1 MRPQPT
7 PVRSRS
13 NAAVTSG
20 TATARREALPSP
32 GIRYRETDP
41 AQAGATPCAVCP
53 TDSPPS
59 ESSQAPRPI
68 RQLRRTPA
76 LDGLRA
82 VAVLAVMLFH
92 FRPYGVGPGGWMGV
106 DVFFALSGFLITA
119 TLLQERA
126 RAGRV
131 SLARFHVRR
140 VLRLQPALLAFLVTW
155 LVALALFGQHS
166 WFTTIPNFPLTHR
179 PPASLHHGLRGAA
192 TAVIGVN
199 NWLGVF
205 SIPGGPVGQLW
216 SLSIEDQFYIVWPF
230 VLLALLRIRPNV
242 ALWGTLALACASA
255 AACIVLWYQGAGN
268 SAIYFGTETEGQ
280 GLLFGSAAAQLWSM
294 GALDGLRDRLSSRV
308 VVAVAWLLLVV
319 LLFTPQQ
326 SSAFRGNGGL
336 TLVDLVATIVVI
348 GLTVGQPSRISALL
362 SSRVMVYVG
371 RRSYAVYLWSYLFA
385 TWLHALGNVAFVPG
399 LIASLIAA
407 ELSYRLI
414 ESPALA
420 LKQRLGS
427 STSVQRSAVTSR
439 RETRSR
445 RRCDPQR
452 AA

>member
-1 MRPQPT
+1 MRPQSA
-7 PVRSRS
+7 PVRPRS
-13 NAAVTSG
+13 TAAGRNATTRGEASPP
-20 TATARREALPSP
+20 RRMRHREAQL
-32 GIRYRETDP
+32 
-41 AQAGATPCAVCP
+41 AQAGDAARAVRP
-53 TDSPPS
+53 TDPPTS
-59 ESSQAPRPI
+59 ESSPTPPPIPR
-68 RQLRRTPA
+68 LRRTPA

-131 SLARFHVRR
+131 SLARFHARR

-166 WFTTIPNFPLTHR
+166 WFTTVPNFPVSHR

-216 SLSIEDQFYIVWPF
+216 SLSIEDQFYLLWPF
-230 VLLALLRIRPNV
+230 VLLALLRIRPKV

-255 AACIVLWYQGAGN
+255 SACIVLWYQGAGN

-294 GALDGLRDRLSSRV
+294 GALDGLKDRLGSRV

-348 GLTVGQPSRISALL
+348 GLTVGQPSRISAFL

-385 TWLHALGNVAFVPG
+385 TWLHALGNVAFFPG
-399 LIASLIAA
+399 LIASLTAA

-420 LKQRLGS
+420 LKQRFGS
-427 STSVQRSAVTSR
+427 SSGAHRPAAADPRSEARRRQRSHA
-439 RETRSR
+439 E
-445 RRCDPQR
+445 R